1 MPYFLLFF
9 LNIRVSVFR
18 HFSVLLPNF
27 LAIFLFIASINT
39 CISPQ
44 NISCNILSL
53 ILPSVFES
61 FLFNPLIL
69 SRFALLLQSS
79 LSFLWRLLIKSLE
92 TGIFFK
98 GFFPPTF
105 QCCCANNATWKI
117 KRYYDIYNKKIYEI
131 LSFIKFEIWKVSI
144 HFSLSIE
151 NVKFALKKKIQF
163 PRLASSKWKITF
175 FNAMSA

>member
-1 MPYFLLFF
+1 MYAIFSSFF

-117 KRYYDIYNKKIYEI
+117 KRYYDIYNKKYTRFFHLSNSKYE
-131 LSFIKFEIWKVSI
+131 KFPSI
-144 HFSLSIE
+144 SPFP
-151 NVKFALKKKIQF
+151 LKT
-163 PRLASSKWKITF
+163 L
-175 FNAMSA
+175 NLH